1 MFRYLPEQASKHAA
15 DVDWIHNLITDL
27 SVLFTVLI
35 VGAMLYFAWKYRK
48 RNGVDHET
56 PQIEGSHTLE
66 IIWTV
71 VPTIICIIIAYYGII
86 YYHDIRKVDPNAMT
100 INVTGQKWFWEF
112 EYENGKKTTSEF
124 VIPVDEP
131 VRLLMQSKDVMHSF
145 FIPSMR
151 VKRDVIPGSYTYL
164 TFTPIKTGK
173 YQAYCTEY
181 CGDSHYAM
189 LANLKVVSRA
199 EFDAWVEDKGKII
212 TDPAKRGALVYKAKG
227 CNTCHSLDGSR
238 IIGPTFSKL
247 FGSEREFADG
257 TKAVADEVYLRNSIY
272 NPNSQIVK
280 TYSPGLMPVFEGQ
293 IKEEEMLDVIAYI
306 KTLDGSQPVV
316 EVEEEEVVV
325 DPASMTPEQRGELLY
340 KNNACIGC
348 HSLDGSKVVGPSFQG
363 LYGRQGEFEA
373 GGTYTADEA
382 YIKESILESNKNIV
396 KGYAPAMPA
405 YQFKDE
411 EIADITAYIK
421 SIK

>member
-35 VGAMLYFAWKYRK
+35 VGVMIYFAWKYRK
-48 RNGVDHET
+48 QGGIDHET
-56 PQIEGSHTLE
+56 PQIEGSHSLE

-86 YYHDIRKVDPNAMT
+86 YYHDIRKVDPKAMT

-112 EYENGKKTTSEF
+112 EYENGKKTTNDF

-145 FIPSMR
+145 FLPAMR

-164 TFTPIKTGK
+164 TFTPIKTGTYK
-173 YQAYCTEY
+173 GYCTEY

-212 TDPAKRGALVYKAKG
+212 TDPAKRGALTYKAKG

-238 IIGPTFSKL
+238 IVGPTFAKL
-247 FGSEREFADG
+247 FGSERELADG
-257 TKAVADEVYLRNSIY
+257 TKVIADEAYLRQSIY

-280 TYSPGLMPVFEGQ
+280 TYSSGLMPVFEGQ
-293 IKEEEMLDVIAYI
+293 IPEADLLDLIAYI

-316 EVEEEEVVV
+316 VEEDEEEAI

-340 KNNACIGC
+340 KNNACVGC
-348 HSLDGSKVVGPSFQG
+348 HSLDGSKIVGPSFQG
-363 LYGRQGEFEA
+363 LYGRQGEFED
-373 GGTYTADEA
+373 GGTYTADDA
-382 YIKESILESNKNIV
+382 YIKESILESNKHIV
-396 KGYAPAMPA
+396 KGFAPAMPA